1 MRRIVLILLL
11 LLIPAGARPEEAKLR
26 VVASFSILG
35 DLVRQIGGADV
46 ALATLVGPDGDAHV
60 FEPSPDDAEQ
70 LRRAQLFIVNGLGLE
85 GWMPRLVDSAGFKGK
100 LVVASAGID
109 PLVPES
115 GSVPDPHAWQDVAN
129 GRRYAQTLAAALE
142 AADPAH
148 AAQYQAR
155 AADYDRA
162 LAALDSWVRQ
172 QIGTIPPE
180 RRKIIT
186 THDAFLYFGRAYG
199 VSFLAPIGM
208 NEDSEP
214 DAGAVAELI
223 RTIRQ
228 QQIKA
233 LFIENMTDPRLLQ
246 QLARETGTSPGG
258 TLFAD
263 ALSGPGEGGES
274 YLAMFRHNVPLMVAA
289 MARN

>member
-11 LLIPAGARPEEAKLR
+11 LLVPAGARAEAPPLH

-35 DLVRQIGGADV
+35 DLVRQIGGEDV
-46 ALATLVGPDGDAHV
+46 TLDTLVGPDGDAHV

-85 GWMPRLVDSAGFKGK
+85 GWMQRLIESSGFKGR

-109 PLVPES
+109 PLIPAA
-115 GSVPDPHAWQDVAN
+115 GAAPDPHAWQDIGN
-129 GRRYAQTLAAALE
+129 GRRYAQTIAASLE

-148 AAQYQAR
+148 AAAYQSREAG
-155 AADYDRA
+155 YDRE
-162 LAALDSWVRQ
+162 LAALESWVRQ
-172 QIGTIPPE
+172 QIGSIPPTK
-180 RRKIIT
+180 RKIIT
-186 THDAFLYFGRAYG
+186 THDAFGYFGRAYG
-199 VSFLAPIGM
+199 VSFLAPVGM
-208 NEDSEP
+208 SEESEP
-214 DAGAVAELI
+214 DAGAVADLI

-228 QQIKA
+228 EQIKA

-246 QLARETGTSPGG
+246 QLARETGTVPGG

-263 ALSGPGEGGES
+263 ALSGPNEGGET
-274 YLAMFRHNVPLMVAA
+274 YAAMFRHNVPLMAAA
-289 MARN
+289 MGRN